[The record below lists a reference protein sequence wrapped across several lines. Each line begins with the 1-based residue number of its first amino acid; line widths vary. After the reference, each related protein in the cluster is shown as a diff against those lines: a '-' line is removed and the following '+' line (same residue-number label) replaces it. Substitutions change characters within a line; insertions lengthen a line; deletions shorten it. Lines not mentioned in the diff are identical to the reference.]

1 MQLRSE
7 FLGYLYPD
15 RLDRKEGGV
24 LFDDGSVVVPGNLF
38 VGENIS
44 ALSGMLFRSI
54 TLKCLGLMCILRTT
68 HHILKALIIVN
79 S

>member
-1 MQLRSE
+1 MFALEFKIEMQLRSE

-44 ALSGMLFRSI
+44 ALPGMSFRSI
-54 TLKCLGLMCILRTT
+54 TLKMRRTNVYFDNY
-68 HHILKALIIVN
+68 L
-79 S
+79 